1 MSYCTN
7 CGQKIDE
14 NINFCPNCGV
24 KKQNLKISNEKDI
37 EYDKYQDNNSIRTSE
52 ILKSEALKKI
62 TDSSAG
68 FFDIIFRAIGVIGV
82 FLLGLLFLIPIITD
96 NNFIIHSAYENGK
109 SGNSAAFFG
118 EIFLI
123 YFPLY
128 LIYIGYSNNSYIK
141 TSVIILAVGLT
152 IYTLSLFS

>member
-1 MSYCTN
+1 MKYCTN
-7 CGQKIDE
+7 CGQKFDG

-24 KKQNLKISNEKDI
+24 KKQNLSSSYEKDI
-37 EYDKYQDNNSIRTSE
+37 EDDKYPNNNSIRTSE
-52 ILKSEALKKI
+52 TLKSEALQKI

-68 FFDIIFRAIGVIGV
+68 FFDLVLRVIGICGLL
-82 FLLGLLFLIPIITD
+82 FLGLLLLIPIITD
-96 NNFIIHSAYENGK
+96 NNFIIHSAYENNK

-118 EIFLI
+118 ELFLI

-128 LIYIGYSNNSYIK
+128 LIYLGYSNNSYIK

-152 IYTLSLFS
+152 IYTISLFT